1 MEINIFSKLLGL
13 REKKKNNVRNGRW
26 KEFNRFGIMIA
37 DGRYRKGLREG
48 TWKIYSDAGNLVI
61 EEEYV
66 NGVLEGTYK
75 AFHENGNPISVGHYT
90 QNKRDGEFRIFRD
103 DGILNKILRF
113 SKGELTEVTELYH
126 PKKML
131 SA

>member
-1 MEINIFSKLLGL
+1 MGNIFSNLFNKKK
-13 REKKKNNVRNGRW
+13 EKKNTARSGRW

-37 DGRYRKGLREG
+37 DGFYKNGLREG
-48 TWKIYSDAGNLVI
+48 TWKVYSDSGHLVI

-90 QNKRDGEFRIFRD
+90 QNKRNGEFRIFRE

-113 SKGELTEVTELYH
+113 SNGELTEVTELYH

>member
-1 MEINIFSKLLGL
+1 MMNIFSKLLGH
-13 REKKKNNVRNGRW
+13 KKENKNTARNGRW
-26 KEFNRFGIMIA
+26 KEFNRFGIIIA
-37 DGRYRKGLREG
+37 DGWYKNGLRCG
-48 TWKIYSDAGNLVI
+48 TWKIYSDSGNLVI

-90 QNKRDGEFRIFRD
+90 QNKRDGEFKIFRD
-103 DGILNKILRF
+103 DGLLNKILRF
-113 SKGELTEVTELYH
+113 SHGELTEVTELYL

>member
-1 MEINIFSKLLGL
+1 MGNIFSSLFNRKK
-13 REKKKNNVRNGRW
+13 EKKQNTARNGRW

-37 DGRYRKGLREG
+37 DGYYKNGLREG
-48 TWKIYSDAGNLVI
+48 TWKIYSDSGNLVI

-66 NGVLEGTYK
+66 NGILEGTYK

-113 SKGELTEVTELYH
+113 SNGELTEVTELYH